1 MRFIWPERRIVASK
15 TLFVI
20 FSALALFVSSG
31 LSFALEFSADRV
43 TRSGQQMRHQRV
55 FYRDDMWR
63 VEHNLP
69 GAVNVTIVRKD
80 QNLVW
85 HLLPATRHFK
95 TMIFTADYA
104 LMVTAHLDGELSRDI
119 VGIQILDGHPTTL
132 YEVTVREPGG
142 GTGIYYQW
150 LATDINF
157 SLKLAKKDGDWAV
170 EYRHVRIGRIS
181 DILFELPRSYRPLDP
196 R

>member
-1 MRFIWPERRIVASK
+1 MRLIRQDKRIVTSNI
-15 TLFVI
+15 LFAV
-20 FSALALFVSSG
+20 FGALAFFVSSEH
-31 LSFALEFSADRV
+31 SFALEFAADRV
-43 TRSGQQMRHQRV
+43 TRSDQQMRHQRV

-63 VEHNLP
+63 MEHNAP

-85 HLLPATRHFK
+85 HLLAATRHFK
-95 TMIFTADYA
+95 TMVFSADYA
-104 LMVTAHLDGELSRDI
+104 LMITAHLDGELSRDI
-119 VGIQILDGHPTTL
+119 IGSQTLDGHPTTL

-142 GTGIYYQW
+142 GTAAYYQW

-157 SLKLAKKDGDWAV
+157 PLKLAKKNGDWAV
-170 EYRHVRIGRIS
+170 EYRHVKIGRIS
-181 DILFELPRSYRPLDP
+181 DILFELPRSYLPLDP

>member
-1 MRFIWPERRIVASK
+1 MRFIWPKRRIVASK

-69 GAVNVTIVRKD
+69 GAVNVHFCDGFAGGASGGR
-80 QNLVW
+80 NR
-85 HLLPATRHFK
+85 PAGTQPP
-95 TMIFTADYA
+95 A
-104 LMVTAHLDGELSRDI
+104 S
-119 VGIQILDGHPTTL
+119 
-132 YEVTVREPGG
+132 PGG
-142 GTGIYYQW
+142 SQK
-150 LATDINF
+150 NQR
-157 SLKLAKKDGDWAV
+157 K
-170 EYRHVRIGRIS
+170 
-181 DILFELPRSYRPLDP
+181 
-196 R
+196 